1 MKILKH
7 PVFYIT
13 VIIGISIYL
22 AGKLQLPIPNWTVFY
37 VNDFLCMPI
46 VLSLCLAVLRIIKK
60 TEIFFVPLT
69 IVLALTTYFA
79 LFFEWFMPQ
88 ISERYSYDFIDIVLY
103 FLGAMVFFI
112 FQKKL
117 F

>member
-1 MKILKH
+1 MIIIKH

-13 VIIGISIYL
+13 VIIGILIYL

-46 VLSLCLAVLRIIKK
+46 VLSLCLAAVRLIIRN
-60 TEIFFVPLT
+60 ENRFVPLP

-88 ISERYSYDFIDIVLY
+88 INERYSADVIDVILY
-103 FLGAMVFFI
+103 FLGAILFFI